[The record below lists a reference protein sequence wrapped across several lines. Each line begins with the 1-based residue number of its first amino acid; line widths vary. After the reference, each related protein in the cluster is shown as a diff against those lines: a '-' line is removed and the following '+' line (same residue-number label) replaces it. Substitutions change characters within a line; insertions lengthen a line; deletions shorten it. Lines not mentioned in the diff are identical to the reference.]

1 MNVVH
6 HRHVA
11 STVVKVELDVEH
23 AHVVELEI
31 AIATLRLAQ
40 NSNVVHQLHTQFFGI
55 SCGGNTLGVIAIVIA
70 SPVDGS
76 QDARMLQ

>member
-55 SCGGNTLGVIAIVIA
+55 SCGGRFV
-70 SPVDGS
+70 
-76 QDARMLQ
+76 